1 MARFYLKVALFGL
14 LVLFCILFGVSLATK
29 GMERIQGPIPPSAS
43 ERPSVAAKS
52 TISPTPGKTAADSAA
67 MDKAASSPAT
77 KKKSATEE
85 NPVATHDS
93 SMNRVGNKLGGL
105 LQITAHHGIELFVSI
120 FDALLGKG

>member
-52 TISPTPGKTAADSAA
+52 TISPTPSKTAAASAA
-67 MDKAASSPAT
+67 KDKAAI
-77 KKKSATEE
+77 EE
-85 NPVATHDS
+85 NPVPTHDS